1 LLADTSDPIAPQIV
15 NGLLQKVAM
24 TAMPDVMAEQGG
36 KYIDQ
41 FAGGLTAE
49 QRRQWSHSL
58 EQLRQ
63 RRRSSSSTDTSASS
77 GGIVQVETRDIFG
90 EKKKNPIIAFYAAG
104 LGVMFLLFTAAGA
117 SGALLE
123 ESESGTLD
131 RVLSSRVSMTTLLLG
146 KLLYLT
152 CLGVMQLI

>member
-1 LLADTSDPIAPQIV
+1 
-15 NGLLQKVAM
+15 
-24 TAMPDVMAEQGG
+24 
-36 KYIDQ
+36 
-41 FAGGLTAE
+41 E

-152 CLGVMQLI
+152 CVGVMQLIVMFTWGALIFKLEFAPHL